1 MCEAYFLS
9 LFEDNPLVIKVMDMF
24 VSGSGMYMMMEYC
37 ADGTVEQF
45 LDNLKTEVRAKELD
59 SRACF
64 I

>member
-1 MCEAYFLS
+1 MVV
-9 LFEDNPLVIKVMDMF
+9 NVMDMF
-24 VSGSGMYMMMEYC
+24 VSGSGMYMVMEYC